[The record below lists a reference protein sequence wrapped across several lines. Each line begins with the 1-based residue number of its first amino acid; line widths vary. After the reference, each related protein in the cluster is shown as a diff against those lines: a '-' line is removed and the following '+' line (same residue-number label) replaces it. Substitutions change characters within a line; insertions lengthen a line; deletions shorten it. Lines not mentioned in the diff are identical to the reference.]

1 MSYVRL
7 ARLWPPAI
15 FAVVLFGVTW
25 AIIVGTRGLHTVAV
39 AWPID
44 ALVTAFLVRWA
55 RDRRDDGLVLALSLL
70 AMFAADTI
78 GGSTPVQ
85 ALGMNLLNTANIAF
99 ATWQVR
105 RFGGPIDNLKAFATF
120 VAGSV
125 LAAPALTG
133 VAAGFLFFLTD
144 PSANPMEVARTW
156 FTAGGLGMIIVGAFA
171 LSVRAPRRGE
181 PARAWLLF
189 LAGQA
194 VVLIGVSLVLFRP
207 GAPALFMIYPFLV
220 VGALSHR
227 ELGGVTAVIATSVV
241 IWIATLMG
249 MGPAAVADLASV
261 SRTGLMQLLLASM
274 VFTVLPISALLRR
287 LDTVAAQLRER
298 QERAEELNAL
308 KARLL
313 AYVSHE
319 IRSPLS
325 GVTALAQLM
334 RDGALGELTPQQR
347 DGVERIA
354 MAGAE
359 VDQLARDLTDTAAIQ
374 AGRARVAIGPVNI
387 GEAMA
392 SAVGAARFRVA
403 EYQGEVEVVV
413 DACTVLD
420 VAADPLRL
428 RQILVNLLVN
438 GAKYGGRPAWVRIG
452 ARLTDRGAIRFE
464 ISDNGAGVPVDRR
477 ADLFKDFER
486 LGAETTGLEG
496 AGLGLALSNE
506 IARLQNGTLGVG
518 DGDLG
523 GGLFWL
529 ELPLWT
535 EAMAA
540 A

>member
-1 MSYVRL
+1 
-7 ARLWPPAI
+7 
-15 FAVVLFGVTW
+15 
-25 AIIVGTRGLHTVAV
+25 
-39 AWPID
+39 
-44 ALVTAFLVRWA
+44 
-55 RDRRDDGLVLALSLL
+55 
-70 AMFAADTI
+70 
-78 GGSTPVQ
+78 
-85 ALGMNLLNTANIAF
+85 
-99 ATWQVR
+99 
-105 RFGGPIDNLKAFATF
+105 
-120 VAGSV
+120 
-125 LAAPALTG
+125 
-133 VAAGFLFFLTD
+133 
-144 PSANPMEVARTW
+144 
-156 FTAGGLGMIIVGAFA
+156 
-171 LSVRAPRRGE
+171 
-181 PARAWLLF
+181 
-189 LAGQA
+189 
-194 VVLIGVSLVLFRP
+194 
-207 GAPALFMIYPFLV
+207 
-220 VGALSHR
+220 
-227 ELGGVTAVIATSVV
+227 
-241 IWIATLMG
+241 MG